1 MELISASR
9 VCDFL
14 RTCLESDSAN
24 ISELSS
30 PENTEGWDSIIQ
42 LSLLGMIE
50 DEIPGTL
57 DRLPDLAAANSVA
70 EICRMINAS

>member
-14 RTCLESDSAN
+14 RTCLESDSEN

-30 PENTEGWDSIIQ
+30 QENTEGWDSIIQ

-50 DEIPGTL
+50 DELPGTL
-57 DRLPDLAAANSVA
+57 DRLPDLAGANSVA
-70 EICRMINAS
+70 EICKIINAS

>member
-14 RTCLESDSAN
+14 RTCLESDSEN

-30 PENTEGWDSIIQ
+30 QENTEGWDSIIQ

-50 DEIPGTL
+50 DELPGTL
-57 DRLPDLAAANSVA
+57 DRLPDLAGANAVA
-70 EICRMINAS
+70 EICKIINAS

>member
-1 MELISASR
+1 MEIISASR

-14 RTCLESDSAN
+14 RTCLASDSAS
-24 ISELSS
+24 ISGLSS
-30 PENTEGWDSIIQ
+30 PENTEGWDSIVH

-50 DEIPGTL
+50 DEIPGIL
-57 DRLPDLAAANSVA
+57 DRLPDLAGANSVA